1 MEITREPIIEPEAQ
15 PTEPVHSPPAWR
27 RLLRSWYLWS
37 CFLPII
43 LLIYFVCMG
52 ERPLTE
58 LWSIQRRGEVLQEQ
72 LDSLQRFEAQYQ
84 SRIQQLQTAEG
95 VERIARERYLMKAQG
110 EEVFVIKAQQP
121 SETED

>member
-1 MEITREPIIEPEAQ
+1 
-15 PTEPVHSPPAWR
+15 
-27 RLLRSWYLWS
+27 
-37 CFLPII
+37 
-43 LLIYFVCMG
+43 MG

-121 SETED
+121 SKTKD